1 MLIKEEE
8 EEREWEW
15 EEGCLSREEEP
26 GQLQARG
33 R

>member
-8 EEREWEW
+8 EEEWEW